1 MLCKAKPPFLL
12 SLILYLLSG
21 NDNLRERRKTKIEKR
36 REPKRNDN
44 LLAKIVVSFWCGRS
58 LGSKTFRGTV
68 LQTRVPS
75 KERKPPAH
83 RDLSLVTITK
93 RVGNG

>member
-21 NDNLRERRKTKIEKR
+21 NDNLGERRKTKIEKR

-44 LLAKIVVSFWCGRS
+44 LLAKLSFLFGAGEVSAAKPSGGRFCKRES
-58 LGSKTFRGTV
+58 LPKSGSLRRAAICP
-68 LQTRVPS
+68 L
-75 KERKPPAH
+75 
-83 RDLSLVTITK
+83 
-93 RVGNG
+93 